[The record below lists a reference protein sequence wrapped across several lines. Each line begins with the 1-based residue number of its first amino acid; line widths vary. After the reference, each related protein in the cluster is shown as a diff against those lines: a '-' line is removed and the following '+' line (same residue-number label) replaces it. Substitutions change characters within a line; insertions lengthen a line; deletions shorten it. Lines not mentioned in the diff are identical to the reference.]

1 MAYSYNVVSSPSDSG
16 GLDFGLLPKLE
27 LGDIKSLTSFNSKQ
41 REMEEKDVAK
51 ASELSKLLFDSMKD
65 NQNLDWAI
73 GDHPEGRKYY
83 NSLMNYYTQK
93 LDSLVANAGK
103 PGIIRQL
110 SMLENEL
117 RNDMYSP
124 TGRLAPY
131 VNAANEKKKYDELTK
146 TDDYQKALSSDYF
159 YDLENRSNFMSW
171 KGALGW
177 DEFGNPR
184 YNKIRVVPIES
195 AVDIQKIY
203 KDVAAAVDEKILEPG
218 GRRGEFVTNEKG
230 EPVYTG
236 SLIEYGALKGRDP
249 NDIMAVLRNHPDFLR
264 FRQRA
269 ITRLGD
275 NPTKEE
281 LEELDKQLFNT
292 FVRPLLKTS
301 QSDPK
306 YTDDPNHLNLEEKL
320 QQQWKQADFNFRQS
334 NAARS
339 QANAD
344 RSYNLSL
351 EKLNYQKRRD
361 AEKDSRS
368 KNNFGHIGGVTT
380 MTGTS
385 SILGNEIYENE
396 FDASGNISPSKVL
409 RRINNSNG
417 TDAFNLAITKS
428 TEYIKWLSNIP
439 YRRDWAMEAIANV
452 KELNRTKNE
461 SFLYPSIKDYQE
473 MVNKYN
479 KILDAA
485 KKNDTRL
492 TAWYFIEDKYSN
504 DPSGLTAYLE
514 SEEMKP
520 KLRFNDVAYK
530 VPINTKGV
538 HDAKGDRSV
547 NSLLIKV
554 KSLYNLPKGVSWEK
568 QVDSRKQLKGP
579 YVSNLVYKIGSRDPY
594 VTVIDKDGKETL
606 YKLSLKDNAP
616 VYQVEQF
623 NQEFNKL
630 VGESASS
637 TELDAVTKQNYLYID
652 HLSKKWSR
660 VPNLAETFRSSGGIL
675 PLNVDVPFVV
685 GKDRFT
691 LTRSLT
697 GNYIINLKELD
708 LSKEEVQKLK
718 TIVETKRAS
727 LTDDNDIRI
736 LSLPSFLDAA
746 SLLDSMLDPNSK

>member
-83 NSLMNYYTQK
+83 NSLINYYTQK

-184 YNKIRVVPIES
+184 YNKIRVVPIEP

-218 GRRGEFVTNEKG
+218 GRKGEFVTNEKG

-236 SLIEYGALKGRDP
+236 FLIEYGALKGRDP

-264 FRQRA
+264 VRQRA
-269 ITRLGD
+269 ITRLGN

-344 RSYNLSL
+344 RSYALSL
-351 EKLNYQKRRD
+351 EKFNYQKRRD

-409 RRINNSNG
+409 RRINNSKG
-417 TDAFNLAITKS
+417 TDAFNLAIFQS
-428 TEYIKWLSNIP
+428 EEYKKWLNTIRTNISQLEKEVNVPVTNPRTGQPIENIATKKSKLERYKMALKAHQSN
-439 YRRDWAMEAIANV
+439 DV
-452 KELNRTKNE
+452 KESVKN
-461 SFLYPSIKDYQE
+461 F
-473 MVNKYN
+473 
-479 KILDAA
+479 ILS
-485 KKNDTRL
+485 
-492 TAWYFIEDKYSN
+492 KYSN

-606 YKLSLKDNAP
+606 YRLSLKDNAP

-675 PLNVDVPFVV
+675 PLNVEVPFVV

-736 LSLPSFLDAA
+736 LSLPSFLDVA